1 MFDFLSV
8 DKLGAFF
15 RSKFWCKTC
24 LTLSKPEELCAVVTP
39 QVEEG
44 NPLFGEVTFESST
57 LCSLQDV
64 PSFCPTQAVLASEFV
79 TIALAKLFFEMSSPQ
94 LFVRLGILNLEMEHS
109 ETWSCLS
116 LVEPTPTPDNT
127 CFDSFWELRDER
139 RLGILK
145 AYNVDLGDTGLNGVE
160 EGVEG
165 VCGRCIVSFG
175 LPQDPESA
183 VFKRF
188 STDFSSEQSSFP
200 PGLSTDET
208 VALLVIL
215 QMIPSSFVSFFST
228 RGFSFSV
235 SLWFLSLKLFALS
248 LLFSVFLAGDL
259 STREG
264 SSRATSLPSRES
276 WLLRLCN
283 VCKPWNID
291 PRTSGLSDSEL
302 KTNKVKIRILL
313 KSLLYSVCSF

>member
-15 RSKFWCKTC
+15 RSKFLCKTC
-24 LTLSKPEELCAVVTP
+24 LTLSKPEELCVVVTP

-57 LCSLQDV
+57 LCSLQDI
-64 PSFCPTQAVLASEFV
+64 PSFCPTHAVSEFV
-79 TIALAKLFFEMSSPQ
+79 TIALAKLFIEMSSPQ
-94 LFVRLGILNLEMEHS
+94 LFVRLGILNLEMEHT

-116 LVEPTPTPDNT
+116 LVEPTPTPENT

-145 AYNVDLGDTGLNGVE
+145 AYNVGLVDTGFNGVE
-160 EGVEG
+160 EDVEDVFG
-165 VCGRCIVSFG
+165 ECIVSFG
-175 LPQDPESA
+175 LPQDAESA
-183 VFKRF
+183 VFIRF
-188 STDFSSEQSSFP
+188 STDFSSEQSLFP

-208 VALLVIL
+208 VALLVPL
-215 QMIPSSFVSFFST
+215 QMMIPSSFRSFFST
-228 RGFSFSV
+228 RGVSFSF
-235 SLWFLSLKLFALS
+235 SLWFLSLKLFTLS
-248 LLFSVFLAGDL
+248 PLFSVFLAGDL

-276 WLLRLCN
+276 WLLELCN

-302 KTNKVKIRILL
+302 KTNKVKMRILL
-313 KSLLYSVCSF
+313 KSLLYSVCLF